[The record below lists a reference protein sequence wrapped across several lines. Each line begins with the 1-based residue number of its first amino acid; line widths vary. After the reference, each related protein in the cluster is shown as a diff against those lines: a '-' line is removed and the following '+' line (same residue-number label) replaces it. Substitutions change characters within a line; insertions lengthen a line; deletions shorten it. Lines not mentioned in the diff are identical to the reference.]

1 MPQETGKK
9 IITLNRKARHDY
21 FIYDTYEAGIVLRG
35 TEVKSLREGKV
46 NLRDSF
52 AQVRNGE
59 VYLVGCHIN
68 PYSQGNIFN
77 HDPLRDR
84 KLLLHG
90 KEIEK
95 LIGKTAERGYTLIPL
110 SLYFKK
116 GKAKVE
122 IGLAKGKKLY
132 DKREAIKK
140 RDMERELDQKF
151 KS

>member
-1 MPQETGKK
+1 MTQETGKK
-9 IITLNRKARHDY
+9 IIALNRKARHDY
-21 FIYDTYEAGIVLRG
+21 FIYDTFEAGIVLRG

-68 PYSQGNIFN
+68 PYLQGNIFN

-95 LIGKTAERGYTLIPL
+95 LIGKTAERGYTLVPL
-110 SLYFKK
+110 SLYFKR

-140 RDMERELDQKF
+140 RDVERELDQKF